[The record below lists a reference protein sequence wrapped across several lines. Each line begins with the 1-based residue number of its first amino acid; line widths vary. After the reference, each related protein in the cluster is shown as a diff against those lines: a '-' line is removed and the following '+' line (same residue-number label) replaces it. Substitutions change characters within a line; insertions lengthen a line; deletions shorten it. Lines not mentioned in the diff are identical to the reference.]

1 MTIQINEELHSLG
14 PILRTQSSMIDCM
27 QEIAWHYATLD
38 GLLKKSKTIMLQS
51 GSSVFEDLQ
60 VARDRAKQVRAL
72 RKAVLQRSWER
83 VVELVAEMRQSS
95 HGAFLAE
102 EVTAMEM
109 LYLHLTHL
117 NKLQEQLAMGPCS
130 GELGQMDDAVDD
142 INLDGLQQVLS
153 EYALSK
159 QFAISHEIEQLR
171 ESAMFVL
178 RLREAVIEG
187 RWGEAEPEPDADGD
201 DNNISMANNED
212 ENDEEAE
219 TVAAMLKRPIALQ
232 PVSAVAAEIQRVR
245 DELLNKR
252 ATRLLEEALSRGA
265 SYVDDIN
272 DFRLVECDVLQH
284 AISRAVALNRKSV
297 RVQLL
302 LPAAQ
307 KVRQLRLVVMNGEW
321 SKLRSFLEELKDA
334 DIPPEIVTEVKAL
347 REIDH
352 INFALQEKIWSAF
365 QRGRVR
371 GTPTQLDTRDV
382 SVTDLNAALVF
393 AAQRNIHSKADQSL
407 IRTAELLRDLRL
419 CVLSAD
425 FKSASDRLKGGTV
438 SSLHPAAKEELLLI
452 KAAVETIDVLE
463 ELTQALLLDAPT
475 GRAGSFSTATIRTRR
490 IENVLAS
497 TSTSGLESMN
507 QLAPSIRAI
516 RDLRNAVC
524 SGKWDE
530 RVVASNPVLRKSA
543 PSTFRTIQLVQP
555 EVPEASSAAQNIS
568 QQLYKKLASSTLAST
583 FQSAVAPRPVHASEV
598 PVAVPRTNESF
609 NPDSRDTHNSS
620 IAVTRALQMLGL
632 GQDSVAFALSRLPAK
647 MSSYTEQEV
656 RLVRN
661 ELYHRV
667 VCHALQAAIAPLCT
681 TDSSAIAGDKVAAA
695 GVEEDEE
702 TILDLLQELE
712 GAMCVAHHLGL
723 PSPQSRR
730 LYNTAFVMHSVR
742 QAELSSEWDAT
753 SSIASLVKAGK
764 NQQLFEEF
772 VYQEVQLACAR
783 HQFRVI
789 TLELERQLSVG
800 DVVFETRSE
809 MQKLRQAW
817 QRGMPG
823 ANIDDDSLVMLD
835 VTNTLHDLRLANKSR
850 NFDAIRKCCDE
861 LADVLDR
868 LPSKFQQFRH
878 LLELEV
884 SHQRRLLLEQKL
896 PFLNFGA
903 WLHLEVY
910 SELILSQE
918 RVYVC
923 VRRPDMR
930 FAVCALRDALARE
943 KAGHRTDAPS
953 GSAESAHR
961 HGACAVLS
969 KHG

>member
-1 MTIQINEELHSLG
+1 
-14 PILRTQSSMIDCM
+14 
-27 QEIAWHYATLD
+27 
-38 GLLKKSKTIMLQS
+38 
-51 GSSVFEDLQ
+51 
-60 VARDRAKQVRAL
+60 L
-72 RKAVLQRSWER
+72 RKAVLRHNWEQ
-83 VVELVAEMRQSS
+83 VVQLVAEIRKSP

-102 EVTAMEM
+102 EITAMEV

-117 NKLQEQLAMGPCS
+117 NRLQVQLAIGPCS
-130 GELGQMDDAVDD
+130 GELGEMDDAVDD

-153 EYALSK
+153 EYAPSK

-178 RLREAVIEG
+178 HLREAVIEG
-187 RWGEAEPEPDADGD
+187 MWSEETELASDDTAEDNKAENEGED
-201 DNNISMANNED
+201 
-212 ENDEEAE
+212 DEEAE

-232 PVSAVAAEIQRVR
+232 PMPAVAAEIQRVR
-245 DELLNKR
+245 DELLNKT

-265 SYVDDIN
+265 SYVEDIN
-272 DFRLVECDVLQH
+272 DFRLVDCEALQH
-284 AISRAVALNRKSV
+284 AISKAVALNRKSV

-302 LPAAQ
+302 LRAAQ
-307 KVRQLRLVVMNGEW
+307 KVRQLRLVVTNGEW
-321 SKLRSFLEELKDA
+321 SKLRSFLEELRDA
-334 DIPPEIVTEVKAL
+334 DMPSEIAAEVKAL

-352 INFALQEKIWSAF
+352 INFALQEKILSAIE
-365 QRGRVR
+365 RGRVR

-419 CVLSAD
+419 CMLSAD
-425 FKSASDRLKGGTV
+425 FQGASDRLKGSTV

-452 KAAVETIDVLE
+452 EAAVETIDVLE

-475 GRAGSFSTATIRTRR
+475 GSPGSFSTATVRTRR

-497 TSTSGLESMN
+497 TSTSELESMN

-516 RDLRNAVC
+516 RDLRKAVC

-530 RVVASNPVLRKSA
+530 RVVASNPILRKTA

-555 EVPEASSAAQNIS
+555 DVPEPGSATQDIG
-568 QQLYKKLASSTLAST
+568 QQLYKKLASSTLTST
-583 FQSAVAPRPVHASEV
+583 FQAAVAPRPVHASEV
-598 PVAVPRTNESF
+598 PVAVPRTNDNF
-609 NPDSRDTHNSS
+609 HPDNRDTQNST
-620 IAVTRALQMLGL
+620 IVVTRALQMLGL
-632 GQDSVAFALSRLPAK
+632 SQDSVAFALSRLPAK
-647 MSSYTEQEV
+647 ISSYTEQEV

-667 VCHALQAAIAPLCT
+667 VCYALQAAIAPLCT
-681 TDSSAIAGDKVAAA
+681 TDNPAAA
-695 GVEEDEE
+695 RDKAGAAEIEDEE

-712 GAMCVAHHLGL
+712 GAMCIAHHLGL
-723 PSPQSRR
+723 PSPHSRR

-742 QAELSSEWDAT
+742 KAELSAEWDAT
-753 SSIASLVKAGK
+753 SGIANLVKAGK

-772 VYQEVQLACAR
+772 VYQEVQLACSR

-789 TLELERQLSVG
+789 TQELERQLSVG

-823 ANIDDDSLVMLD
+823 ANIDEDSLVMLD

-903 WLHLEVY
+903 WLH
-910 SELILSQE
+910 SE
-918 RVYVC
+918 
-923 VRRPDMR
+923 
-930 FAVCALRDALARE
+930 
-943 KAGHRTDAPS
+943 
-953 GSAESAHR
+953 
-961 HGACAVLS
+961 VLS
-969 KHG
+969 DLTLQQ